1 MAKERTEEEKT
12 ERKVVSKAKR
22 AKKKIALIKVLA
34 FVTGRKNVPDEIK
47 AAVVFITPGIRVGGG
62 GGPSKL
68 KVFTKLFSDESNVPE
83 MKIFNL
89 FKAGRAEMR
98 KICVNMI
105 KKLPPDQRVWV
116 RLDAAEEAYV
126 VEGYGS
132 DAPKGWTGYQPVEI
146 EDTEII

>member
-1 MAKERTEEEKT
+1 MAKERTAEEKT
-12 ERKVVSKAKR
+12 ERKAAGVAKR
-22 AKKKIALIKVLA
+22 TKKRTALLSVLE
-34 FVTGRKNVPDEIK
+34 FVNGRKNVPDEIK
-47 AAVVFITPGIRVGGG
+47 MAVKVITPGQRVGTG

-68 KVFTKLFSDESNVPE
+68 KVFAELFSDKSEVTE
-83 MKIFNL
+83 MEIFTQ

-98 KICVNMI
+98 KTCVNMI
-105 KKLPPDQRVWV
+105 KKLSPAERIWV
-116 RLDAAEEAYV
+116 RLDAAEETYI